1 MLTTQRFASSLFR
14 LLVLSAASGVFLVAC
29 GQDAT
34 APASAPAAP
43 VAEVP
48 AAAPVPQLPAGSIE
62 AVALEIGAT
71 LDADGRVSASM
82 ERFRRNDIVHASL
95 VTVGEAPAAMLQVQW
110 RDANGTEVAVD
121 ERAIQTTGPAVHT
134 FSRGVEGGW
143 LPGRYEVEVLLNGE
157 SAGVRPFEVR

>member
-1 MLTTQRFASSLFR
+1 MLTTPRSASLLFR
-14 LLVLSAASGVFLVAC
+14 FVVLSAASGVLLAAC
-29 GQDAT
+29 GQDT
-34 APASAPAAP
+34 AAPTPVPVAP
-43 VAEVP
+43 VAQAP
-48 AAAPVPQLPAGSIE
+48 AAAPEPRLPTGSIE

-95 VTVGEAPAAMLQVQW
+95 VTVGDAPAATLQVQW
-110 RDANGTEVAVD
+110 RDANGAEVAVD

-143 LPGRYEVEVLLNGE
+143 LPGRYEVEVRLNDA
-157 SAGVRPFEVR
+157 SAGVRPFEIR